1 MGSLFLLQWIFPSQ
15 ESNQSLLHCRRVLYQ
30 LNYQGISILV
40 WTEEPGVLQSMGSQG
55 VGRDLETKQQ
65 ILQFLVIE

>member
-1 MGSLFLLQWIFPSQ
+1 
-15 ESNQSLLHCRRVLYQ
+15 
-30 LNYQGISILV
+30 
-40 WTEEPGVLQSMGSQG
+40 VLQSMGSQG